1 MRTSTIDQAVCAL
14 KRGEAVIFPTETVYG
29 LGVSVEAAA
38 GPDVLYDLK
47 ERDRGKPI
55 SWLVGDADDLDRY
68 GARVPELARR
78 LAGAYWP
85 GPLTLVVRAADEV
98 PEAFRSNAGTI
109 GLRMPDNATALA
121 LVRAAGCPL
130 ATTSANLS
138 GRAAAGALD
147 ALDPKRRHDRA
158 RRGRRRQE
166 RRGLHRARLH
176 AGPPCHRARGRRD
189 PRRHPRPRL
198 RAPLPIRHSNH
209 RFSTLLRGKMSL
221 SLSRGAN
228 DSHFAW
234 SRRFEEAQILPRWM
248 QGVENR

>member
-1 MRTSTIDQAVCAL
+1 MPPLSSSKREAVAAL

-55 SWLVGDADDLDRY
+55 SWLVGSADDLDRY
-68 GARVPELARR
+68 GAHVPELARR

-121 LVRAAGCPL
+121 SAPPAARGPPRRRTSRAVRLPVPSTLSTPSSPRASARSCPTGPTTTRAAWPPPCS
-130 ATTSANLS
+130 T
-138 GRAAAGALD
+138 
-147 ALDPKRRHDRA
+147 A
-158 RRGRRRQE
+158 RRTP
-166 RRGLHRARLH
+166 LPSCA
-176 AGPPCHRARGRRD
+176 
-189 PRRHPRPRL
+189 
-198 RAPLPIRHSNH
+198 RAP
-209 RFSTLLRGKMSL
+209 
-221 SLSRGAN
+221 
-228 DSHFAW
+228 
-234 SRRFEEAQILPRWM
+234 
-248 QGVENR
+248 

>member
-68 GARVPELARR
+68 GARVPELALR

-85 GPLTLVVRAADEV
+85 GPLTLVVQAADEV
-98 PEAFRSNAGTI
+98 PEAFRSNVGTI

-121 LVRAAGCPL
+121 LIRAAGCPL

-147 ALDPKRRHDRA
+147 ALDPKLAARVGTIVPDGADDDKSGVASTVLDCTQDPPAIVREGAVTPADIRA
-158 RRGRRRQE
+158 LAQG
-166 RRGLHRARLH
+166 A
-176 AGPPCHRARGRRD
+176 
-189 PRRHPRPRL
+189 
-198 RAPLPIRHSNH
+198 APYS
-209 RFSTLLRGKMSL
+209 
-221 SLSRGAN
+221 
-228 DSHFAW
+228 
-234 SRRFEEAQILPRWM
+234 AQ
-248 QGVENR
+248 